1 MDIPNVISLE
11 NQKFIKDN
19 FSIALEAYE
28 LFIYENDL
36 FNLPNDI
43 QDWSLL
49 GSLRTYAINKMF
61 YNSILENES
70 AVNIEFEKINN
81 FGKKALFL
89 HMDDYLLTIS
99 RIPERIFTNEGSNFY
114 LDSNAKYK
122 KNLAKRNLD
131 IIPKQLNLF
140 DAEIKNFNKSDEKY
154 AQILYRYTN
163 KNLSILKI
171 VVPDPT
177 LEYSLKQF
185 DILKNVKDTSLEEIN
200 KDIEN
205 EQIIFLKKDLEK
217 FYKKSEI
224 NGIE

>member
-122 KNLAKRNLD
+122 K
-131 IIPKQLNLF
+131 
-140 DAEIKNFNKSDEKY
+140 
-154 AQILYRYTN
+154 T
-163 KNLSILKI
+163 
-171 VVPDPT
+171 
-177 LEYSLKQF
+177 
-185 DILKNVKDTSLEEIN
+185 
-200 KDIEN
+200 
-205 EQIIFLKKDLEK
+205 
-217 FYKKSEI
+217 
-224 NGIE
+224 

>member
-1 MDIPNVISLE
+1 M
-11 NQKFIKDN
+11 
-19 FSIALEAYE
+19 
-28 LFIYENDL
+28 
-36 FNLPNDI
+36 
-43 QDWSLL
+43 
-49 GSLRTYAINKMF
+49 
-61 YNSILENES
+61 
-70 AVNIEFEKINN
+70 
-81 FGKKALFL
+81 
-89 HMDDYLLTIS
+89 
-99 RIPERIFTNEGSNFY
+99 
-114 LDSNAKYK
+114 
-122 KNLAKRNLD
+122 
-131 IIPKQLNLF
+131 F

>member
-99 RIPERIFTNEGSNFY
+99 RIPERVFTNEGSNFY